1 MAAIGNS
8 VPTLLDISKAMGPDQ
23 NFDTNRVNLLT
34 QSNEI
39 LMDMVWKE
47 GNLLT
52 GHRTTIVTGL
62 PTVYFR
68 RINEGVPISKS
79 TGAQIDEASA
89 ELAGFFQVDRKLA
102 LLSGN
107 VNQYRYMESR
117 QFMESM
123 NQTLAAYLFY
133 GNSALDLRQFTGF
146 APRFNALTGVGAVPS
161 QIVDAGGTGSNNTS
175 IWLIGW
181 GDYVHGIYPKNT
193 VGGLQHED
201 VTVNKNPL
209 VGSGVEGAY
218 IGDVLLDANGNQFM
232 GYRDHFEWNCGIAV
246 RDYRAIVRIANI
258 NVTNLVTNV
267 SAADLIVQMVKAY
280 YRIPTQLRKNNGAM
294 GGLSRA
300 AWYVNPT
307 VKAVLHTQALQ
318 KASAQITLREIDGME
333 VVSFLGLPV
342 REVEQILNT
351 EARVV

>member
-23 NFDTNRVNLLT
+23 NFDTGRVNLLT
-34 QSNEI
+34 QSNEV
-39 LMDMVWKE
+39 LLDMVWKE

-79 TGAQIDEASA
+79 TGAQVDEAAA

-107 VNQYRYMESR
+107 VNRYRYEESR

-123 NQTLAAYLFY
+123 NQAMAAYLFY
-133 GNSALDLRQFTGF
+133 GNAALDARQFTGL
-146 APRFNALTGVGAVPS
+146 APRFNAIAGNPAAS

-175 IWLIGW
+175 IWLVGW

-201 VTVNKNPL
+201 VTVNKAAL
-209 VGSGVEGAY
+209 AGSGVEGAY
-218 IGDVLLDANGNQFM
+218 IGDVLLDPNGNQFM

-258 NVTNLVTNV
+258 NVTNLITNA

-280 YRIPTQLRKNNGAM
+280 YRVPTALRKNNGAN

-307 VKAVLHTQALQ
+307 VKSILHTQALQ